1 MEYRRLMNFMR
12 YMVNRQ
18 KNKKR
23 GRIRMYFVNNKI
35 KDLYR
40 VKFHDCRKKII
51 RLDMNENPQGLPL
64 DFVEEIKEKITPE
77 FLATYPEKDE
87 LVELI
92 AEHNKLTSEHVTV
105 TAGSD
110 EAMRLV
116 FQCFGEEGKTVLT
129 VTPTFE
135 MYDIYSKMFG
145 MKHKQIAYNENLQIS
160 INEIIENI
168 DDNVG
173 LIVLLNPN
181 SPIGTIY
188 TDDEFDKILEKAKQS
203 DAMVIVDEAYHYY
216 YENTVVPKIKDN
228 NNLIVLRT
236 FSKLCSIAGLRVG
249 YAMSSKENVKCIE
262 NAESTFNVNSVG
274 LLFATEV
281 LKRPDIMRQIQQEE
295 KEGHEWLE
303 KQVTNAGY
311 KFFSAYGNYL
321 LIYPRKD
328 SKIVV
333 QELKKRNIWIRDYG
347 SGRLKGWI
355 RVSTGSKTLME
366 SFWRNFLEVDEL

>member
-1 MEYRRLMNFMR
+1 
-12 YMVNRQ
+12 
-18 KNKKR
+18 
-23 GRIRMYFVNNKI
+23 MYFVNNKI